1 MGSRIHR
8 EVYVRFRGEAM
19 ETYHGDMKRR
29 CSLSLQLTERKPAP
43 QREGFCLQDEAGSH
57 QAPGGQNRF
66 NFCSS

>member
-29 CSLSLQLTERKPAP
+29 CSLSLQPAT
-43 QREGFCLQDEAGSH
+43 RADFALGKGIRLQDEAGRDETAGTAS
-57 QAPGGQNRF
+57 RF
-66 NFCSS
+66 NF

>member
-29 CSLSLQLTERKPAP
+29 CSLSLQYPEGEPST
-43 QREGFCLQDEAGSH
+43 QRESQSLQDEI
-57 QAPGGQNRF
+57 
-66 NFCSS
+66 

>member
-29 CSLSLQLTERKPAP
+29 CSLSLQLAAGADFTI
-43 QREGFCLQDEAGSH
+43 REGVCLQNEIGRYA
-57 QAPGGQNRF
+57 
-66 NFCSS
+66 